1 LAKNASAKS
10 DVDLERSF
18 GGGVLMERRASWG
31 GVEQRGVVAA
41 AVEKTMHGEED
52 EKSENAPVASSS
64 SSSGEAETAMLT
76 KDCLTVIFSNMSPMS
91 LWRCTLVCRRWRRIS
106 LLTWDKGQKDK
117 LVVWLKKQLVDHYLP
132 YRRLSYYDRDYRTLE
147 LTLTWPKRPFVLHNV
162 FPPGC
167 DATLVTFVQE
177 RLTEVFGLKSLAM
190 CNHTIMSGPE
200 TMVQWE
206 GHAVQVRLAAHV
218 IATQEAHLLQD
229 WCRLLEWTPEHEGYL
244 VWGVE
249 NHAHWGEKFCT
260 EYLNW
265 NKNAKSFHKDFV
277 GTANALV
284 NRKVA
289 LVRSYDALSVGQ
301 IMHLVRGELPE
312 AFPSLEEFEA
322 ILPQHVIDES
332 KANFDRFMQESQ
344 RGKLGIEVPVAP
356 AVSWTTSFFRSLF
369 RSLYSD

>member
-1 LAKNASAKS
+1 
-10 DVDLERSF
+10 
-18 GGGVLMERRASWG
+18 MENRASWAG
-31 GVEQRGVVAA
+31 PEQTGVVAV
-41 AVEKTMHGEED
+41 AVTKMQGEED
-52 EKSENAPVASSS
+52 EKSENAPVAASASWPT
-64 SSSGEAETAMLT
+64 GETETAVLT
-76 KDCLTVIFSNMSPMS
+76 KDCLTVIFSNLSPMA
-91 LWRCTLVCRRWRRIS
+91 LWRVSLVCRRWRRIS

-147 LTLTWPKRPFVLHNV
+147 LAMTWPKRPFVLHNI

-167 DATLVTFVQE
+167 DETMVKFVQE
-177 RLTEVFGLKSLAM
+177 RLQEVFGLKRLAM
-190 CNHTIMSGPE
+190 CNHTIMSGPQS
-200 TMVQWE
+200 TVLWE

-218 IATQEAHLLQD
+218 IATEEAHLLQD
-229 WCRLLEWTPEHEGYL
+229 WSRLLEWTPEHECYL

-249 NHAHWGEKFCT
+249 NHAHWGEKLCT
-260 EYLNW
+260 EYFNW
-265 NKNAKSFHKDFV
+265 NKNAKSFHKDYV

-289 LVRSYDALSVGQ
+289 LVRSYDAVSVGQ

-344 RGKLGIEVPVAP
+344 RGKLGVEVPPAP
-356 AVSWTTSFFRSLF
+356 AVSWTTSFVRSLF
-369 RSLYSD
+369 RPLYSD